1 MDAAWIPHG
10 TAKGPID
17 PLSGTALAFLTVRCQ
32 AVRVLLLGPLEA
44 VVDGRSVRLTGRQRA
59 LLAALLLDAGRVV
72 SVDRLAE
79 RLWGGDPPPSA
90 AARVRALVAELRRAI
105 GETIET
111 RSPGYLVPEGAVEVD
126 ADEFA
131 ALIRQAGGAEPA
143 EAAAAYD
150 RALGLWRGDPYQE
163 LSCPVA
169 AAERHRLDELRV
181 EAVEGRA
188 QAQLDLGRH
197 QAAVAGLARLVAEQP
212 LRERPHAL
220 MMLALHRGGRLPEA
234 LRVYREFRDRLVRE
248 LGVEPG
254 RELHALHQRILAETA
269 EHGEPA
275 RAAEPQEVP
284 AAPIPRQLPPVT
296 GHFVGREE
304 ELRRMDDGRVTL
316 VAGPAGVGKTALAL
330 QWAHRRADRFPDGQL
345 FLDLRGFDQR
355 APMTPAEALPLLLQ
369 GLGHPARDIPV
380 ELDAQVALY
389 RSLLAGRRVLLV
401 LDDVGEPD
409 QVRPLLPGDPG
420 CRVLIT
426 SRHRLGGLVALDGAE
441 RITLGV
447 LEQDEALRLISAGVG
462 AERLSRE
469 SEASRELVALC
480 GRLPLALSI
489 AVSWIGDHEHR
500 RIGDYVRELADRGR
514 LMRLRVDGDESV
526 AVRAALDLS
535 YRALPEPARRAFRL
549 LGLAQGAGIS
559 AAAVAALAGTTAE
572 EAAVLLGTAARI
584 HLIEEIGPDRF
595 AAHDLVWEY
604 AAQRGLAEDSAAD
617 REAALRRLY
626 DHYLRTAAGALTA
639 AGFEVP
645 ETPGGEPVAFA
656 GREEA
661 LAWLDVEWD
670 NLAGVIASGA
680 PPYAWLLVEAL
691 TDVLLQYRRSRVEWM
706 RLAETALAA
715 AERAGDLRGQAAMCH
730 SIGRAR
736 LLVADLKGALGY
748 LGRAKELCRRADWPQ
763 QEAAVLQTLGVTRKQ
778 LGEPRRAIPLYRRA
792 AEINRSLG
800 LVRGEARVL
809 NNLASAH
816 LMLAR
821 LDQAEESLLACLAL
835 TGRPEDAHLRT
846 LTLVNLAL
854 VRQRQARFADALGH
868 LDEALAVAQAAGL
881 LYAEA
886 VTYETYGWV
895 HRDAGDHVRAIDA
908 FTRALGLA
916 REVENR
922 RCQIASLAGI
932 AAAETGLGRV
942 EAALAHLGTAAG
954 LAEDTGMDLDQVLLE
969 RAEVR
974 LRQGRHADALAD
986 AGHALEL
993 VRTANPIDL
1002 PRAHRLRAAAHL
1014 ASGDTESC
1022 VRECERALR
1031 HARRSGQP
1039 LQHARALTTLGH
1051 ARSREGDDGRAARL
1065 WAQAHALFTGI
1076 GVPEQH
1082 ETAALLTGH

>member
-1 MDAAWIPHG
+1 MR
-10 TAKGPID
+10 K
-17 PLSGTALAFLTVRCQ
+17 

-44 VVDGRSVRLTGRQRA
+44 VVDGEAVRLTGRQRA
-59 LLAALLLDAGRVV
+59 LLAALLLDAGCVV
-72 SVDRLAE
+72 SVERLAE
-79 RLWGGDPPPSA
+79 RLWGADPPPSA
-90 AARVRALVAELRRAI
+90 APRVRALVTELRRAL
-105 GETIET
+105 GEAIVT
-111 RSPGYLVPEGAVEVD
+111 RSPGYLIPEGAVEVD
-126 ADEFA
+126 ADAFG
-131 ALIRQAGGAEPA
+131 ALVGQAGGAEPE
-143 EAAAAYD
+143 EAVAAYD
-150 RALGLWRGDPYQE
+150 RALELWRGDPYPD
-163 LSCPVA
+163 LRGPVA
-169 AAERHRLDELRV
+169 EAERHRLDELRIQ
-181 EAVEGRA
+181 AIEGRA
-188 QAQLDLGRH
+188 QAQLELRRH
-197 QAAVAGLARLVAEQP
+197 QAVVAGLTRLVAEQP
-212 LRERPHAL
+212 LRERPYGL
-220 MMLALHRGGRLPEA
+220 LMLALHRDGRLPEA
-234 LRVYREFRDRLVRE
+234 LRLYREFRDRLVRE

-254 RELHALHQRILAETA
+254 KDLQSLHQRLLAETA
-269 EHGEPA
+269 EAEPPREPPREPA
-275 RAAEPQEVP
+275 DEP
-284 AAPIPRQLPPVT
+284 AAPVPRQLPPVT
-296 GHFVGREE
+296 GHFVGREA

-330 QWAHRRADRFPDGQL
+330 RWAHRRADRFPDGQL
-345 FLDLRGFDQR
+345 FLDLRGFDRR
-355 APMTPAEALPLLLQ
+355 APMPPAEALPLLLQ
-369 GLGHPARDIPV
+369 GLGQAAKDIPV

-401 LDDVGEPD
+401 LDDVAEPD

-420 CRVLIT
+420 CRVVIT
-426 SRHRLGGLVALDGAE
+426 SRNRLGGLVALDGVE
-441 RITLGV
+441 RVTLGV

-462 AERLSRE
+462 EERLSRE

-489 AVSWIGDHEHR
+489 AMSWIGDHEHR

-514 LMRLRVDGDESV
+514 LVRLRVEGDESV

-535 YRALPEPARRAFRL
+535 YRALPAPAQRVFRL
-549 LGLAQGAGIS
+549 LGLAQGAGVS
-559 AAAVAALAGTTAE
+559 AAAVAALAGTTPE
-572 EAAVLLGTAARI
+572 QAAMLLGMAARI
-584 HLIEEIGPDRF
+584 HLIEEVGPDRF

-604 AAQRGLAEDSAAD
+604 AAQLGRTEDSAAD
-617 REAALRRLY
+617 REAALRRLC

-645 ETPGGEPVAFA
+645 ETSGEPVAFT
-656 GREEA
+656 GRKEA
-661 LAWLDVEWD
+661 LAWLDLEWD
-670 NLAGVIASGA
+670 NLAGVIASGT

-691 TDVLLQYRRSRVEWM
+691 TDVLLQYRRSRVEWL

-748 LGRAKELCRRADWPQ
+748 LGRAQELCRRSGWPQ
-763 QEAAVLQTLGVTRKQ
+763 QEAAVLQALGVARKQ

-816 LMLAR
+816 LKLAH

-835 TGRPEDAHLRT
+835 TGEPEDTHLRT

-868 LDEALAVAQAAGL
+868 LDEALALAQGAGL

-908 FTRALGLA
+908 FARALGLA
-916 REVENR
+916 QEVENR
-922 RCQIASLAGI
+922 RCQIASLAGT
-932 AAAETGLGRV
+932 AAAETGLGRL
-942 EAALAHLGTAAG
+942 EAALAHLGTAAE
-954 LAEDTGMDLDQVLLE
+954 LAEDTGTDLDQVLLE

-974 LRQGRHADALAD
+974 LRQGRHADAMLD

-993 VRTANPIDL
+993 ARTANPLDL
-1002 PRAHRLRAAAHL
+1002 PRAHLLRAAGHL

-1051 ARSREGDDGRAARL
+1051 ARSRAGDDGRAARL
-1065 WAQAHALFTGI
+1065 WARAHALFTGI
-1076 GVPEQH
+1076 GVPEQQG
-1082 ETAALLTGH
+1082 TAALLAGH